1 MTEPQGETAARTV
14 AEIRLPTQELR
25 DDIPFFTKTLG
36 MRMDMIYPADSPRIA
51 VFSGHGLR
59 IRPLMLLAVT
69 LIILAVQFVSL
80 GLVAELVVAGQR
92 PEADFRVRRTL

>member
-1 MTEPQGETAARTV
+1 MDQIL

-36 MRMDMIYPADSPRIA
+36 MRLDMIYPADDPQVA

-59 IRPLMLLAVT
+59 LRIEKGATEQPGTLRLLMEIPTPSPTAS
-69 LIILAVQFVSL
+69 AS
-80 GLVAELVVAGQR
+80 
-92 PEADFRVRRTL
+92 